1 MLRRRIEKL
10 ELALAN
16 SRPEDDSQFVY
27 MEAMDLLGHSD
38 RMLISHLALRYGTG
52 EDVVNTPELDAVM
65 ARWTEAIAKVS
76 SENRGVDSRSR
87 GIMN

>member
-27 MEAMDLLGHSD
+27 MEAMDLLEHSD

-52 EDVVNTPELDAVM
+52 EDVVNTPEIEAVM
-65 ARWTEAIAKVS
+65 ARWSDATAKVLR
-76 SENRGVDSRSR
+76 ENRSVDSRSR
-87 GIMN
+87 GILN

>member
-16 SRPEDDSQFVY
+16 SQPEDDSNFVR
-27 MEAMDLLGHSD
+27 MEAMDRLEHSD
-38 RMLISHLALRYGTG
+38 RMAISHLALSYWTG

-65 ARWTEAIAKVS
+65 ARWSEAVAKVS
-76 SENRGVDSRSR
+76 SEIRDVPPRSR

>member
-10 ELALAN
+10 ELALTN
-16 SRPEDDSQFVY
+16 SRPEDNSHFAHL
-27 MEAMDLLGHSD
+27 EAVDRLEHSD
-38 RMLISHLALRYGTG
+38 RMAISHLALSYGTG

-65 ARWTEAIAKVS
+65 ARWSEAIAKVS
-76 SENRGVDSRSR
+76 SEIRDVPPRSR